1 MVPGEDDTS
10 TNMLALRRDLVAI
23 CRLLDADRE
32 LLIGPI
38 EQLMLEYIVQRAKKR
53 EVPKKRQRGSY
64 FVCSL
69 VRRDVMTCDGKPVA
83 AVRELR

>member
-38 EQLMLEYIVQRAKKR
+38 EQLMLEYIVQRA
-53 EVPKKRQRGSY
+53 
-64 FVCSL
+64 
-69 VRRDVMTCDGKPVA
+69 
-83 AVRELR
+83 